1 MQGRTRREVLVDA
14 LTEGVH
20 RHRSRALVVV
30 DVLLSSTTLVT
41 AAAQGR
47 QTLITRSVEEGRRR
61 ARGLSNPLLASEPCP
76 SGTGEFDPRT
86 GPRRLDAVS
95 DPDRPF
101 LLLTPAAD
109 VLASTLGAPAVYLA
123 CLRNISATVE
133 AVAEEHEQ
141 VAVIAAGHAGQ
152 PRSEDQMVA
161 AWIAGRLVEVG
172 YAPGNLSTAREVE
185 RWAKAD
191 LSMLALGR
199 GADQLRRLGR
209 DSEIDFVLRRVDDLE
224 LTCRYEA
231 GEVSASWP
239 APARIAASAH

>member
-1 MQGRTRREVLVDA
+1 MQGRIRREVLIDA
-14 LTEGVH
+14 LSEGVH
-20 RHRSRALVVV
+20 RHRNRALVVV

-47 QTLITRSVEEGRRR
+47 QTFLARSVDEGRRR
-61 ARGLSNPLLASEPCP
+61 AGSLDNPVLASEPCP

-86 GPRRLDAVS
+86 GPRRLDAIA
-95 DPDRPF
+95 DPGRPF
-101 LLLTPAAD
+101 LLLTPVAD
-109 VLASTLGAPAVYLA
+109 VLAGTLGAPAVYLA
-123 CLRNISATVE
+123 CLRNLSATVE
-133 AVAEEHEQ
+133 AVAEDHDQ

-161 AWIAGRLVEVG
+161 AWIAGRLVEAG
-172 YAPGNLSTAREVE
+172 YSPGNLSTMREVE

-191 LSMLALGR
+191 LSILSLGR

-231 GEVSASWP
+231 GEVTASWP
-239 APARIAASAH
+239 APARIAANAH